1 MILKSR
7 THCDFQAWATPAN
20 GRVQLALGPLRYT
33 CTAEEA
39 VQLAAQ
45 LSAAAENLRDSQ

>member
-1 MILKSR
+1 VILKSLN
-7 THCDFQAWATPAN
+7 HCDFKVWATPGN
-20 GRVQLALGPLRYT
+20 SRVQLALGPLRFT
-33 CTAEEA
+33 CTADEA

>member
-7 THCDFQAWATPAN
+7 SHCDFKVWATPGN

-39 VQLAAQ
+39 YELAGQLV
-45 LSAAAENLRDSQ
+45 AAADALRTAL